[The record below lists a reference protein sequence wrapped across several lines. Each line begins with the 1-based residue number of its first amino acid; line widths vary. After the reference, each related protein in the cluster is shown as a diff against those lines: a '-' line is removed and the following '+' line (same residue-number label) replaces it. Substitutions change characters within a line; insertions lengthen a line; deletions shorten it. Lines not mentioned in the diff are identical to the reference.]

1 MYAIS
6 RFFYI
11 LLDNA
16 VLTTPY
22 VLPYGFPHIA
32 PAISPYNISPVPL
45 GVPQKLKTPDPYQG
59 LHIKSDPGQ
68 NEPELWT
75 PAVKYYDI
83 LGLSKLFSKPA
94 TPQKSFT
101 KPNVR
106 AQVSIYI
113 FLSCL
118 FTKLLCL
125 FIYLFVYFFHPDRND
140 SMLFSWWRCSK
151 IPFAIHTQV
160 GIH

>member
-1 MYAIS
+1 MQFHD
-6 RFFYI
+6 FFYI

-32 PAISPYNISPVPL
+32 PAISPYYISPVPL
-45 GVPQKLKTPDPYQG
+45 VTPQKTPDPYQG

-118 FTKLLCL
+118 FT
-125 FIYLFVYFFHPDRND
+125 ITMFVYIFICF
-140 SMLFSWWRCSK
+140 LFSSRPK
-151 IPFAIHTQV
+151 
-160 GIH
+160 